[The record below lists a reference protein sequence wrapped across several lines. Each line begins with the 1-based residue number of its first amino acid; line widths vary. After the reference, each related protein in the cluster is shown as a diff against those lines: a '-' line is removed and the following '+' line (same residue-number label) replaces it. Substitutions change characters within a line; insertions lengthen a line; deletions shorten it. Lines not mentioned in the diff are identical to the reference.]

1 MGFFRTMVGRPVLTT
16 MLVAVL
22 VVLGFYSYARL
33 VIELMPRIDFPV
45 VVVSTVYP
53 GAAPGEVE
61 TQVTDRL
68 EDEISTL
75 ANIEELASQS
85 MESLSQITVQFALE
99 VDQDQ
104 AAIDVEDKVDAVLAD
119 LPEDAEDP
127 VITKFDLAGAPVVD
141 LAVSGPRSLR
151 DLYELVDQR
160 VEDRLSRVDG
170 VAAVDVVGGQERE
183 VRVAVAPERLRPYG
197 LTLLDVLQVLAAG
210 NLNVPVGQIT
220 HAAREVNVRLQG
232 EVADPAALG
241 RIRVPIGG
249 GATIPLAEVAEI
261 HDTAE
266 ELRERSTYAGEPVVS
281 VAVKK
286 RSDGNT
292 VAVVDG
298 VLAAL
303 AELRAD
309 LPPDIR
315 VDVVQES
322 ASFVRA
328 SVQDTLGNLALGIL
342 LTGGLLFLF
351 LHDWR
356 LTVIAAV
363 AMPVSVVAAFML
375 MEAAGFTINV
385 ISLMALGICIG
396 TLVTNS
402 IVVLENIARLVQE
415 GLEPPEAAARGTAEV
430 AIAVVAATLT
440 NVVVFTPIAFMSGI
454 MGRIF
459 VQFGLTVVFAT
470 LFSLVVSFT
479 LVPMLGARLIRPGK
493 GIGKDGGRGLI
504 ARAARAWDRAYDHLE
519 RHYRAGLDH
528 CLRHRWQPLLVTAV
542 VLLGSLT
549 LFGWVGGTFMPDI
562 DQGRLQVTLEFPAGT
577 SLERSGA
584 VAERLAADLR
594 AEPEVDGVLVKAGG
608 EDRNIEDVAVLVT
621 LVDKQDRAASM
632 DQFVAR
638 IRPLLARVPDAR
650 VSASPVGG
658 AGMVEA
664 DLVLEVVGE
673 QREALARAGQMV
685 LGVVQEIP
693 GLVDV
698 QSSERVGKPEIR
710 ITPRRE
716 HLAGH
721 GLTAGR
727 VGRILRTAYEGEEA
741 GVYREGG
748 EEYDVLVRLTEAAR
762 TDPTVLA
769 DLPVATPA
777 GRTVPL
783 AEVMDLTRTRGEA
796 RILHTDKLRLV
807 EVTANIGEGS
817 LSGKR
822 ALIDA
827 RLAALDLPDGVR
839 VQYGG
844 SAERQ
849 DEAFLAILEALI
861 LAVVL
866 LYIVLAGILESFVHP
881 LTVMVT
887 LPLSLIGMA
896 WALFFTGETIN
907 IMSLMALVMMV
918 GIVVNNAILMLDQT
932 AQERAR
938 GHDIRTALL
947 RACPLKLRPI
957 IMANL
962 AIAIGMIP
970 QAVSGGSGSEFRVP
984 MAVVQ
989 IGGVLFST
997 VFTVFVIPVVYTLV
1011 DRLSLARLRGGRT
1024 EDLGAPAGGDGRA

>member
-1 MGFFRTMVGRPVLTT
+1 MAFFRTMVRRPVLTT
-16 MLVAVL
+16 MLVVVL
-22 VVLGFYSYARL
+22 VVMGFYSYTHL

-45 VVVSTVYP
+45 IVVTTPYP

-61 TQVTDRL
+61 TQVTKKL

-75 ANIEELASQS
+75 AGIEDMSSESL
-85 MESLSQITVQFALE
+85 ESLSQIVVQFALE
-99 VDQDQ
+99 TDQDQ
-104 AAIDVEDKVDAVLAD
+104 AAIDVEGKVDAVRAE
-119 LPEDAEDP
+119 LPGDAEDP

-141 LAVSGPRSLR
+141 LAVTGPRSLR
-151 DLYELVDQR
+151 ELYELVDLRIQ
-160 VEDRLSRVDG
+160 DRLSRVDG
-170 VAAVDVVGGQERE
+170 VAAVDIVGGQQRE
-183 VRVAVAPERLRPYG
+183 IHVSVASERLRPYG
-197 LTLLDVLQVLAAG
+197 LTLLDVLQVLAAA
-210 NLNVPVGQIT
+210 NVNVPVGHIT
-220 HAAREVNVRLQG
+220 RQAREFNVRMQG
-232 EVADPAALG
+232 EVGEPQELG

-249 GATIPLAEVAEI
+249 GATIPLSEVAEI
-261 HDTAE
+261 HDTSE

-292 VAVVDG
+292 VEVVDG
-298 VLAAL
+298 VMAAL
-303 AELRAD
+303 AELRAE
-309 LPPDIR
+309 LPDDIA

-322 ASFVRA
+322 ATFVRA
-328 SVQDTLGNLALGIL
+328 SVRDTLGNIGLGIL

-363 AMPVSVVAAFML
+363 AMPVSVIAAFML
-375 MEAAGFTINV
+375 MEAAGFTVNV

-402 IVVLENIARLVQE
+402 IVVLENIARLVQA
-415 GLEPPEAAARGTAEV
+415 GVEPDEAAARGTAEV
-430 AIAVVAATLT
+430 AVAVVASTLT

-470 LFSLVVSFT
+470 IFSLVVSFT
-479 LVPMLGARLIRPGK
+479 LVPMLGARLVRPGK
-493 GIGKDGGRGLI
+493 GIGADGGRSPF
-504 ARAARAWDRAYDHLE
+504 ARAARAWDRAYGRLE
-519 RHYRAGLDH
+519 GGYRAGLGY
-528 CLRHRWQPLLVTAV
+528 CLDHRWQPLLLT
-542 VLLGSLT
+542 VLVLAGSLS

-577 SLERSGA
+577 SLERSST
-584 VAERLAADLR
+584 VAERLARALR
-594 AEPEVDGVLVKAGG
+594 QEPEVTGVLVKAGG
-608 EDRNIEDVAVLVT
+608 EDRSVEDVALMVT
-621 LVDKQDRAASM
+621 LVPKEEREATM
-632 DQFVAR
+632 DAFLAR
-638 IRPLLARVPDAR
+638 VRPVLARVPDAR
-650 VSASPVGG
+650 ISASPVGG
-658 AGMVEA
+658 AGIVEA

-673 QREALARAGQMV
+673 DRDALARAGAMV
-685 LGVVQEIP
+685 LGVVESVP

-698 QSSERVGKPEIR
+698 RSSERAGKPEIQ

-716 HLAGH
+716 QLAQH
-721 GLTAGR
+721 ALSAGQ
-727 VGRILRTAYEGEEA
+727 VGRLLRAAYEGEEA

-748 EEYDVLVRLTEAAR
+748 EEYDVLVQLTRATRE
-762 TDPTVLA
+762 DPSVLA

-783 AEVMDLTRTRGEA
+783 AEVMDLTRTEGDA

-817 LSGKR
+817 LSEKR
-822 ALIDA
+822 ARIDA
-827 RLAALDLPDGVR
+827 GLAEVELPAGVR

-849 DEAFLAILEALI
+849 DEAFLAIFEALI
-861 LAVVL
+861 LAIVL
-866 LYIVLAGILESFVHP
+866 LYIVLAAILESFVHP

-896 WALFFTGETIN
+896 WSLFFTGETIN

-938 GHDIRTALL
+938 GKSVREALL
-947 RACPLKLRPI
+947 IACPLKLRPI

-970 QAVSGGSGSEFRVP
+970 QAAGGGPGSEFRTP

-989 IGGVLFST
+989 IGGVIFST
-997 VFTVFVIPVVYTLV
+997 VFTLFVVPVVYTLL
-1011 DRLSLARLRGGRT
+1011 DRLSLERLRARRSAAPVPAPGGG
-1024 EDLGAPAGGDGRA
+1024 EA

>member
-1 MGFFRTMVGRPVLTT
+1 MAFFRTMVRRPVLTT
-16 MLVAVL
+16 MLVMVL
-22 VVLGFYSYARL
+22 VVMGFYSYTHL
-33 VIELMPRIDFPV
+33 VVELMPRIDFPV
-45 VVVSTVYP
+45 IVVTTAYP

-61 TQVTDRL
+61 TQVTRKL
-68 EDEISTL
+68 EDQISTL
-75 ANIEELASQS
+75 ANIEDMSSES
-85 MESLSQITVQFALE
+85 MENLSQIVVQFALE
-99 VDQDQ
+99 TDQDQ
-104 AAIDVEDKVDAVLAD
+104 AAIDVEDKVDAVLSE
-119 LPEDAEDP
+119 LPEDTEDP
-127 VITKFDLAGAPVVD
+127 IITKFDLAGAPVVD
-141 LAVSGPRSLR
+141 LAVTGPRSLR
-151 DLYELVDQR
+151 ELYELVDLRIQ
-160 VEDRLSRVDG
+160 DRLSRVDG
-170 VAAVDVVGGQERE
+170 VAAVDIVGGQQRE
-183 VRVAVAPERLRPYG
+183 VRVTVASERLRPHG

-210 NLNVPVGQIT
+210 NVNVPVGHIT
-220 HAAREVNVRLQG
+220 RGAREFNVRMQG
-232 EVADPAALG
+232 EVATPAELG

-249 GATIPLAEVAEI
+249 GATIPLSEVAEI

-266 ELRERSTYAGEPVVS
+266 ELRERSTFAGEPVVS

-298 VLAAL
+298 VMAAL
-303 AELRAD
+303 AELRGE
-309 LPPDIR
+309 LPDDIA

-322 ASFVRA
+322 ATFVRA
-328 SVQDTLGNLALGIL
+328 SVRDTLGNIGLGIL

-363 AMPVSVVAAFML
+363 AMPVSVIAAFML
-375 MEAAGFTINV
+375 MEAAGFTVNV

-402 IVVLENIARLVQE
+402 IVVLENIARLVQA
-415 GLEPPEAAARGTAEV
+415 GVEPEEAAARGTAEV
-430 AIAVVAATLT
+430 AIAVVASTLT

-470 LFSLVVSFT
+470 IFSLVVSFT
-479 LVPMLGARLIRPGK
+479 LVPMLGARLVRPGR
-493 GIGKDGGRGLI
+493 GIGRDGGRNPF
-504 ARAARAWDRAYDHLE
+504 ARAARAWDRAYGKLE
-519 RHYRAGLDH
+519 GGYRDGLAH
-528 CLRHRWQPLLVTAV
+528 CLDHRWQPLLVT
-542 VLLGSLT
+542 VLVLAGSLT

-562 DQGRLQVTLEFPAGT
+562 DQGRLQISLEFPAGT
-577 SLERSGA
+577 SLERSST
-584 VAERLAADLR
+584 VAERLAR
-594 AEPEVDGVLVKAGG
+594 ALQREPEVTGVLVKAGG
-608 EDRNIEDVAVLVT
+608 EDRSVEDVALLVT
-621 LVDKQDRAASM
+621 LVPKEARPASM
-632 DQFVAR
+632 DAFLAR

-650 VSASPVGG
+650 ISASPVGG
-658 AGMVEA
+658 AGIVEA
-664 DLVLEVVGE
+664 DVVLEVVGE
-673 QREALARAGQMV
+673 EQGPLARAGAMV
-685 LGVVQEIP
+685 LGVVEGIP

-698 QSSERVGKPEIR
+698 QSSERVGKPEIQ

-716 HLAGH
+716 HLAQH
-721 GLTAGR
+721 ALSAGQ

-748 EEYDVLVRLTEAAR
+748 EEYDVVVQLAESAR
-762 TDPTVLA
+762 QDPTVLG
-769 DLPVATPA
+769 DLPLATPA

-783 AEVMDLTRTRGEA
+783 TEVMAIARTRGDA

-817 LSGKR
+817 LSEKR
-822 ALIDA
+822 ARIDA
-827 RLAALDLPDGVR
+827 RLAALDLPAGVR

-849 DEAFLAILEALI
+849 DEAFLAIFEALV
-861 LAVVL
+861 LAIVL
-866 LYIVLAGILESFVHP
+866 LYIVLAAILESFVHP
-881 LTVMVT
+881 LTVMAT

-896 WALFFTGETIN
+896 WSLFFTGETIN

-938 GHDIRTALL
+938 GRSIGEALL
-947 RACPLKLRPI
+947 IACPLKLRPI

-962 AIAIGMIP
+962 AIAIGMVP
-970 QAVSGGSGSEFRVP
+970 QAVGGGSGSEFRVP

-989 IGGVLFST
+989 IGGVVFST

-1011 DRLSLARLRGGRT
+1011 DGLSLDRLRSRGGP
-1024 EDLGAPAGGDGRA
+1024 APAPASGGGEA